1 MVAGLAGNSVFSH
14 VLLLE
19 GAMARGEK
27 LLVVIR
33 QQRLRVV
40 VGDSLEEQLLVI
52 LDLLPGENDLSL
64 DPLLL
69 DLEVPMCELS
79 VGLFPHCPLL

>member
-1 MVAGLAGNSVFSH
+1 MVTGLAGNSISSH

-19 GAMARGEK
+19 GAMALGEK

-33 QQRLRVV
+33 QQGLRVV

-52 LDLLPGENDLSL
+52 LDLFAGENDLSL
-64 DPLLL
+64 DRLLL
-69 DLEVPMCELS
+69 DLEVPLDELS
-79 VGLFPHCPLL
+79 VGLFSHYPLL